1 MTDCFKNAWFCKLP
15 SVNKLLIA
23 CLMLAAPLGALAQ
36 ATPTPNRLDGSGIS
50 PNAARVPA
58 PSRYGETEVD
68 ILGSYYQ
75 QNGSHSAVEGGIGDQ
90 HLTDVAPTILLNVP
104 LDSTTRLSANVGID
118 YYASASSDK
127 IDQVMSSPSA
137 SDVRSHADFGLSH
150 VLADKLTTLGVGA
163 GVSKEYDYL
172 SFNLLGSWAR
182 TSVDGNRQL
191 SVSGQ
196 VFLDR
201 VTLITPAELRVGGT
215 RNKNYGSDSRQSFT
229 LSLVYAQVL
238 SKRLQASVSLEP
250 VVQRGLLSTPF
261 QRVYFRDSNPA
272 LGTPGTLGTAQ
283 AEVLPR
289 LRTKYPAS
297 LRLTYYATDL
307 VQLRGFYRFYNDNF
321 GIQAHTFELE
331 APLKVT
337 PFFTL
342 YPFYRYHT
350 QTAADYFA
358 PYLAHSISDEYFTSD
373 YDLSAF
379 SANKV
384 GVGFRYA
391 PLYGLGRFKTPFGK
405 GITKFKSLDMRYGYY
420 RQSTGLTANVVSFD
434 LSFVMP

>member
-1 MTDCFKNAWFCKLP
+1 MKNT
-15 SVNKLLIA
+15 LL
-23 CLMLAAPLGALAQ
+23 LGLTLAAPLGALAQ
-36 ATPTPNRLDGSGIS
+36 ATPTPNRLDGSGPPPS
-50 PNAARVPA
+50 AAQLPA
-58 PSRYGETEVD
+58 PARYGETEVD

-75 QNGSHSAVEGGIGDQ
+75 QNGDHSAVEGGIGSQ

-104 LDSTTRLSANVGID
+104 LDSTTRLAANVGID

-137 SDVRSHADFGLSH
+137 SDVRYHADFGLSH
-150 VLADKLTTLGVGA
+150 ILADKLTTLGLGA

-172 SFNLLGSWAR
+172 SFNLVGSWAR
-182 TSVDGNRQL
+182 TSADGNRQF
-191 SVSGQ
+191 SASGQ
-196 VFLDR
+196 VFLDKIK
-201 VTLITPAELRVGGT
+201 LITPAELRVGGT
-215 RNKNYGSDSRQSFT
+215 RNKNYGSDNRQSFT

-238 SKRLQASVSLEP
+238 SKRLQAALGFEP

-261 QRVYFRDSNPA
+261 QRVYFFDSSPA
-272 LGTPGTLGTAQ
+272 LGVPGTLGTAR

-289 LRTKYPAS
+289 LRYKYPAS

-321 GIQAHTFELE
+321 GIRAHTMELE
-331 APLKVT
+331 APVKVT
-337 PFFTL
+337 AFFTL

-358 PYLAHSISDEYFTSD
+358 PYLAHSVTDEYYTSD
-373 YDLSAF
+373 FDLSAF
-379 SANKV
+379 SANKL
-384 GVGFRYA
+384 GLGLRYA
-391 PLYGLGRFKTPFGK
+391 PLYGLGRFKTPFGRR
-405 GITKFKSLDMRYGYY
+405 ITKFKSLDVRYGYY
-420 RQSTGLTANVVSFD
+420 RQSTGLTANVVSAD

>member
-1 MTDCFKNAWFCKLP
+1 
-15 SVNKLLIA
+15 
-23 CLMLAAPLGALAQ
+23 
-36 ATPTPNRLDGSGIS
+36 
-50 PNAARVPA
+50 
-58 PSRYGETEVD
+58 
-68 ILGSYYQ
+68 
-75 QNGSHSAVEGGIGDQ
+75 VEGGVGDQ

-104 LDSTTRLSANVGID
+104 LDSTTRLAANVGID

-127 IDQVMSSPSA
+127 IDQVMSSPSS
-137 SDVRSHADFGLSH
+137 SDVRYHADFGLARL
-150 VLADKLTTLGVGA
+150 LADKLTTVGGGL

-172 SFNLLGSWAR
+172 SFNIVGSWAR
-182 TSVDGNRQL
+182 TSRDGNRQV

-196 VFLDR
+196 AFIDR
-201 VTLITPAELRVGGT
+201 ITLITPAELRVGGT
-215 RNKNYGSDSRQSFT
+215 RNKKYGSDNRQSFT
-229 LSLVYAQVL
+229 LSVVYAQVL
-238 SKRLQASVSLEP
+238 SKRLQASVSIEP

-261 QRVYFRDSNPA
+261 QRVYFYDSSPA
-272 LGTPGTLGTAQ
+272 LGTPGQLGTAL

-289 LRTKYPAS
+289 LRYKYPAS

-321 GIQAHTFELE
+321 GIRAHTLE
-331 APLKVT
+331 VEVPVKVS

-358 PYLAHSISDEYFTSD
+358 PYLAHSVTNEFYTSD

-379 SANKV
+379 SANKA
-384 GVGFRYA
+384 GLGLRYA
-391 PLYGLGRFKTPFGK
+391 PLYGLGRFKMPLGH
-405 GITKFKSLDMRYGYY
+405 GITKFKSLDLRYGYY
-420 RQSTGLTANVVSFD
+420 RQSTGLTANVISFD

>member
-1 MTDCFKNAWFCKLP
+1 MRKLI
-15 SVNKLLIA
+15 LLALICTA
-23 CLMLAAPLGALAQ
+23 PLAAFAQ

-50 PNAARVPA
+50 PVNASQLPTPA
-58 PSRYGETEVD
+58 RYGETEVD

-75 QNGSHSAVEGGIGDQ
+75 QNGDHSAVEGGIGSQ
-90 HLTDVAPTILLNVP
+90 HLTDTAPTILLNVP

-137 SDVRSHADFGLSH
+137 SDVRYHADFGLSH
-150 VLADKLTTLGVGA
+150 LLADKLTTLGAGA

-172 SFNLLGSWAR
+172 SFNLVGSWAR
-182 TSVDGNRQL
+182 TSLDGNRQL

-196 VFLDR
+196 AFFDQIKLV
-201 VTLITPAELRVGGT
+201 TPAELRVGGT
-215 RNKNYGSDSRQSFT
+215 RNHNYGSDTRQSFT

-238 SKRLQASVSLEP
+238 SKRLQASVSVEP

-261 QRVYFRDSNPA
+261 QRVYFKDRPDANGQ
-272 LGTPGTLGTAQ
+272 LGTLGTAL

-289 LRTKYPAS
+289 LRYKYPAS

-321 GIQAHTFELE
+321 GIRAHTFELE
-331 APLKVT
+331 VPVKVS

-358 PYLAHSISDEYFTSD
+358 PYLAHVSTEEYFTSD

-384 GVGFRYA
+384 GLGFRYA
-391 PLYGLGRFKTPFGK
+391 PLYGLGRFKAPFG
-405 GITKFKSLDMRYGYY
+405 GRITKFKSLDLRYGYY
-420 RQSTGLTANVVSFD
+420 RQSTGLTANVVSAD
-434 LSFVMP
+434 LSFTMP

>member
-1 MTDCFKNAWFCKLP
+1 MRKLI
-15 SVNKLLIA
+15 LLALISTA
-23 CLMLAAPLGALAQ
+23 PLAAFAQ
-36 ATPTPNRLDGSGIS
+36 GTPTPNRLDGSGVS
-50 PNAARVPA
+50 PANASQLPTPA
-58 PSRYGETEVD
+58 RYGETEVD

-75 QNGSHSAVEGGIGDQ
+75 QNGDHSAVEGGIGSQ
-90 HLTDVAPTILLNVP
+90 HLTDTAPTILLNVP

-137 SDVRSHADFGLSH
+137 SDVRYHADFGLSH
-150 VLADKLTTLGVGA
+150 LLTDKLTTLGAGA
-163 GVSKEYDYL
+163 GVSKEFDYL
-172 SFNLLGSWAR
+172 SFNLVGSWAR
-182 TSVDGNRQL
+182 TSLDGNRQL

-196 VFLDR
+196 AFFDQIKLV
-201 VTLITPAELRVGGT
+201 TPAELRVGGT
-215 RNKNYGSDSRQSFT
+215 RNHNYGSDTRQSFT

-238 SKRLQASVSLEP
+238 SKRLQASVSVEP

-261 QRVYFRDSNPA
+261 QRVYFRDRPDANGQ
-272 LGTPGTLGTAQ
+272 LGTLGTAL

-289 LRTKYPAS
+289 LRYKYPAS

-307 VQLRGFYRFYNDNF
+307 MQLRGFYRFYNDNF
-321 GIQAHTFELE
+321 GIRAHTFELE
-331 APLKVT
+331 VPVKVS

-358 PYLAHSISDEYFTSD
+358 PYLAHVSTEEYFTSD

-384 GVGFRYA
+384 GLGFRYA
-391 PLYGLGRFKTPFGK
+391 PLYGLGRFKAPFG
-405 GITKFKSLDMRYGYY
+405 GRITKFKSLDLRYGYY
-420 RQSTGLTANVVSFD
+420 RQSTGLTANVVSAD
-434 LSFVMP
+434 LSFTMP

>member
-1 MTDCFKNAWFCKLP
+1 MKH
-15 SVNKLLIA
+15 LLL
-23 CLMLAAPLGALAQ
+23 CLFLAAPLIGWAQ
-36 ATPTPNRLDGSGIS
+36 ATPTPNRLDGSGLS
-50 PNAARVPA
+50 PNAAQLPTPA
-58 PSRYGETEVD
+58 RYGETEVD

-75 QNGSHSAVEGGIGDQ
+75 QNGDHSAVEGGLGSQ
-90 HLTDVAPTILLNVP
+90 HLTDTAPTILLNVP

-127 IDQVMSSPSA
+127 IDQVLSSPSA
-137 SDVRSHADFGLSH
+137 ADVRYHADFGLSH
-150 VLADKLTTLGVGA
+150 TLANKLTTVGAGA

-172 SFNLLGSWAR
+172 SFNLLASWAR
-182 TSVDGNRQL
+182 SSRDGNRQL

-196 VFLDR
+196 VFFDK

-215 RNKNYGSDSRQSFT
+215 RNKNYGSDTRQTFN
-229 LSLVYAQVL
+229 LSVVYAQVL
-238 SKRLQASVSLEP
+238 SKRLQAAISIEP

-261 QRVYFRDSNPA
+261 QRVYFYDSNPA
-272 LGTPGTLGTAQ
+272 LGTPGALGTAL

-289 LRTKYPAS
+289 LRYKYPAS

-321 GIQAHTFELE
+321 GIRAHTFEIE
-331 APLKVT
+331 APVKVT
-337 PFFTL
+337 GFFTL

-358 PYLAHSISDEYFTSD
+358 PYLQHSVTNEYFTSD

-384 GVGFRYA
+384 GLGFRYA
-391 PLYGLGRFKTPFGK
+391 PLYGLGRFKTPFG
-405 GITKFKSLDMRYGYY
+405 GGRITKFKSLDVRYGYY
-420 RQSTGLTANVVSFD
+420 RQSTGLTANVISAD
-434 LSFVMP
+434 LSFTMP

>member
-1 MTDCFKNAWFCKLP
+1 MLKSLLFCL
-15 SVNKLLIA
+15 A
-23 CLMLAAPLGALAQ
+23 LAAPLGALAQ
-36 ATPTPNRLDGSGIS
+36 GTPTPNRLDGSGVS
-50 PNAARVPA
+50 PNAAQLPV

-75 QNGSHSAVEGGIGDQ
+75 QNGNHSAVEGGIGDQ

-104 LDSTTRLSANVGID
+104 LDSTTRLAANVGID

-137 SDVRSHADFGLSH
+137 SDVRYHADFGLSH
-150 VLADKLTTLGVGA
+150 VLANKLSTVGVGA

-172 SFNLLGSWAR
+172 SFNLVGSWVQA
-182 TSVDGNRQL
+182 SADGNRQF
-191 SVSGQ
+191 SASEQ

-201 VTLITPAELRVGGT
+201 ITLITPAELRPGGT
-215 RNKNYGSDSRQSFT
+215 RDRRYGSDNRQSAT

-238 SKRLQASVSLEP
+238 SKRLQASVSIEP
-250 VVQRGLLSTPF
+250 VVQSGLLSTPF
-261 QRVYFRDSNPA
+261 QRVYFYDYAPGGLA
-272 LGTPGTLGTAQ
+272 PGTLGTAK

-289 LRTKYPAS
+289 LRYKYPAS

-321 GIQAHTFELE
+321 GIRAHTFELE
-331 APLKVT
+331 APVKVT

-358 PYLAHSISDEYFTSD
+358 PYLAHSVTDEYYTSD

-384 GVGFRYA
+384 GLGFRYA
-391 PLYGLGRFKTPFGK
+391 PLYGLGRFKTPLGH
-405 GITKFKSLDMRYGYY
+405 GITKFKSLDLRYGYY
-420 RQSTGLTANVVSFD
+420 RQSTGLTANVVSFA

>member
-1 MTDCFKNAWFCKLP
+1 VNRLLVFCFAL
-15 SVNKLLIA
+15 V
-23 CLMLAAPLGALAQ
+23 APLGALAQ

-50 PNAARVPA
+50 PNAARVPT

-75 QNGSHSAVEGGIGDQ
+75 QNGNHSAVEGGIGDQ

-118 YYASASSDK
+118 YYTSASSDK

-137 SDVRSHADFGLSH
+137 ADARIHADFGLSH

-196 VFLDR
+196 VFLDQIK
-201 VTLITPAELRVGGT
+201 LITPAELRVGGT
-215 RNKNYGSDSRQSFT
+215 RNHNYGSDNRQSFT

-238 SKRLQASVSLEP
+238 SKRLQASVSFEP

-261 QRVYFRDSNPA
+261 QRVYFYNSNAA
-272 LGTPGTLGTAQ
+272 LGTPGQLGTAS

-297 LRLTYYATDL
+297 VRLTYYATDL

-321 GIQAHTFELE
+321 GIQAHTFEVE

-337 PFFTL
+337 QFFTV

-358 PYLAHSISDEYFTSD
+358 PYLAHSITDEYYTSD

-379 SANKV
+379 SAHKV
-384 GVGFRYA
+384 GVGMRYA
-391 PLYGLGRFKTPFGK
+391 PLYGIGRFKTPFGK
-405 GITKFKSLDMRYGYY
+405 GITKFKSLDLRYGYY
-420 RQSTGLTANVVSFD
+420 RQSTGLTANVISFD
-434 LSFVMP
+434 LGFVMP

>member
-1 MTDCFKNAWFCKLP
+1 VA
-15 SVNKLLIA
+15 S
-23 CLMLAAPLGALAQ
+23 LAAPLGALAQ

-50 PNAARVPA
+50 PTGAQLPTPA
-58 PSRYGETEVD
+58 RYGETEVD

-75 QNGSHSAVEGGIGDQ
+75 QNGNHSAVEGGIGDQ

-104 LDSTTRLSANVGID
+104 LDSTTRLAANVGID

-137 SDVRSHADFGLSH
+137 SDVRYHADFGLSH
-150 VLADKLTTLGVGA
+150 TLANKLTTLGAGA

-172 SFNLLGSWAR
+172 SFNLVASFIRA
-182 TSVDGNRQL
+182 SADGNRQF
-191 SVSGQ
+191 SASGQ
-196 VFLDR
+196 VFLDQIK
-201 VTLITPAELRVGGT
+201 LITPAELRVGGT
-215 RNKNYGSDSRQSFT
+215 QNKKYGSDNRQSIT

-238 SKRLQASVSLEP
+238 SKRLQASLSVEP

-261 QRVYFRDSNPA
+261 QRVYFRDYGSGG
-272 LGTPGTLGTAQ
+272 LLPGELGTAK

-289 LRTKYPAS
+289 LRYKYPAS

-321 GIQAHTFELE
+321 GIRAHTFEVE
-331 APLKVT
+331 APVKVS

-358 PYLAHSISDEYFTSD
+358 PWKEHSVSDEYYTSD

-384 GVGFRYA
+384 GLGLRYA
-391 PLYGLGRFKTPFGK
+391 PLYGLGRFRLASR
-405 GITKFKSLDMRYGYY
+405 ITKFKSVDLRYGYY
-420 RQSTGLTANVVSFD
+420 RQTTGLTANVVSFN
-434 LSFVMP
+434 LAFVMP

>member
-1 MTDCFKNAWFCKLP
+1 MKNT
-15 SVNKLLIA
+15 VLIA
-23 CLMLAAPLGALAQ
+23 LALAAPLAAFAQ

-50 PNAARVPA
+50 PNAAQLPA

-75 QNGSHSAVEGGIGDQ
+75 QNGDHSAVEGGIGSQ
-90 HLTDVAPTILLNVP
+90 HLTDTAPTILLNVP
-104 LDSTTRLSANVGID
+104 LDSTTRLAANVGID

-127 IDQVMSSPSA
+127 IDQVLSSPSA
-137 SDVRSHADFGLSH
+137 ADVRYHADFGLSH
-150 VLADKLTTLGVGA
+150 DLASKRTTLGAGA

-172 SFNLLGSWAR
+172 SFNVLASWAH
-182 TSVDGNRQL
+182 SSADGNRQL
-191 SVSGQ
+191 SITGQ
-196 VFLDR
+196 AFIDKIK
-201 VTLITPAELRVGGT
+201 LITPAELRVGGT
-215 RNKNYGSDSRQSFT
+215 RNHNYGSDNRQSFT
-229 LSLVYAQVL
+229 LSVVYAQVL
-238 SKRLQASVSLEP
+238 TKRLQASISAEP

-261 QRVYFRDSNPA
+261 QRVYFYDFGPGGLA
-272 LGTPGTLGTAQ
+272 PGTLGTAL

-289 LRTKYPAS
+289 LRVKYPAS

-321 GIQAHTFELE
+321 GIRAHTFELE
-331 APLKVT
+331 APLKIS

-358 PYLAHSISDEYFTSD
+358 PYLAHSVTDEYFTSD
-373 YDLSAF
+373 YDLAAF

-384 GVGFRYA
+384 GLGFRYA
-391 PLYGLGRFKTPFGK
+391 PLYGLGRFKVPFGTR
-405 GITKFKSLDMRYGYY
+405 IAKFKSLDLRYGYY
-420 RQSTGLTANVVSFD
+420 RQSTGLTANVVSAD

>member
-1 MTDCFKNAWFCKLP
+1 VKNI
-15 SVNKLLIA
+15 LLLFA
-23 CLMLAAPLGALAQ
+23 LAAPLGALAQ
-36 ATPTPNRLDGSGIS
+36 ATPTPDRLDGSGIS
-50 PNAARVPA
+50 PNGAQLPTPA
-58 PSRYGETEVD
+58 RYGETEVD

-75 QNGSHSAVEGGIGDQ
+75 QNGNHSAVEGGIGDQ
-90 HLTDVAPTILLNVP
+90 HLTDTAPTILLNIP

-137 SDVRSHADFGLSH
+137 SDVRYHADFGLSH
-150 VLADKLTTLGVGA
+150 TLANKLTTLGAGA

-172 SFNLLGSWAR
+172 SFNLLGSWTHA
-182 TSVDGNRQL
+182 SADGNRQF
-191 SVSGQ
+191 SASGQ
-196 VFLDR
+196 VFLDQIK
-201 VTLITPAELRVGGT
+201 LITPAELRVGGT
-215 RNKNYGSDSRQSFT
+215 RNHHYGSDNRQSFT

-238 SKRLQASVSLEP
+238 SRRLQAAVGFEP

-261 QRVYFRDSNPA
+261 QRVYFYDYAPEGLA
-272 LGTPGTLGTAQ
+272 PGTLGTAK

-289 LRTKYPAS
+289 LRYKYPAS

-321 GIQAHTFELE
+321 GIRAHTFELE

-358 PYLAHSISDEYFTSD
+358 PYLAHSVFDEYFTSD

-384 GVGFRYA
+384 GLGFRYA
-391 PLYGLGRFKTPFGK
+391 PLYGLSRFKLGSR
-405 GITKFKSLDMRYGYY
+405 IAKFKSLDLRYGYY
-420 RQSTGLTANVVSFD
+420 RQSTGLTANVVSTD

>member
-1 MTDCFKNAWFCKLP
+1 MR
-15 SVNKLLIA
+15 KLLFV
-23 CLMLAAPLGALAQ
+23 CLVFAAPLTVLAQ
-36 ATPTPNRLDGSGIS
+36 VTPNRLDGSGIV
-50 PNAARVPA
+50 PNASPLPRPG
-58 PSRYGETEVD
+58 SYGETEVD

-75 QNGSHSAVEGGIGDQ
+75 QNGDHSAVEGGIGTQ
-90 HLTDVAPTILLNVP
+90 HLIDVAPTILLNVP
-104 LDSTTRLSANVGID
+104 LDSTTRLAANVGID

-137 SDVRSHADFGLSH
+137 SDVRYHADFGLVH
-150 VLADKLTTLGVGA
+150 VLADRLTTLGAGL

-172 SFNLLGSWAR
+172 SFNFVGSWAR
-182 TSVDGNRQL
+182 TSLDGNRQL
-191 SVSGQ
+191 GVSGQ
-196 VFLDR
+196 AFVDK
-201 VTLITPAELRVGGT
+201 VTLITPAELRPGGT
-215 RNKNYGSDSRQSFT
+215 RDRKYGSDNRQSFT
-229 LSLVYAQVL
+229 LSIVYAQVL
-238 SKRLQASVSLEP
+238 TKRLQASVSIEP
-250 VVQRGLLSTPF
+250 VAQRGLLSTPF
-261 QRVYFRDSNPA
+261 QRVYFYDSSPT
-272 LGTPGTLGTAQ
+272 LGPPGQLGTAL

-289 LRTKYPAS
+289 LRYKYPAS

-321 GIQAHTFELE
+321 GIRAHTFELE
-331 APLKVT
+331 VPVKVS

-358 PYLAHSISDEYFTSD
+358 PYLAHSVTNEFYTSD

-384 GVGFRYA
+384 GLGMRYA
-391 PLYGLGRFKTPFGK
+391 PLYGLGRFKTPFGH
-405 GITKFKSLDMRYGYY
+405 GITKFKSLDLRYGYY

>member
-1 MTDCFKNAWFCKLP
+1 LILKYF
-15 SVNKLLIA
+15 LLVCA
-23 CLMLAAPLGALAQ
+23 ALLAPLGAWAQ

-50 PNAARVPA
+50 PNTAQLPTPA
-58 PSRYGETEVD
+58 RYGETEVD

-75 QNGSHSAVEGGIGDQ
+75 QNGDHSAVEGGIGSQ
-90 HLTDVAPTILLNVP
+90 HLTDTAPTILLNVP
-104 LDSTTRLSANVGID
+104 LDSTTRLAANVGID
-118 YYASASSDK
+118 FYASASSDK
-127 IDQVMSSPSA
+127 IDQVMSSPSSHDA
-137 SDVRSHADFGLSH
+137 RYHADFGLSR
-150 VLADKLTTLGVGA
+150 VLADKLTTVGLGA

-172 SFNLLGSWAR
+172 SFNILGSWAR
-182 TSVDGNRQL
+182 SSQDGNRQL

-196 VFLDR
+196 AFIDK

-215 RNKNYGSDSRQSFT
+215 RNHKYGSDNRQTFN
-229 LSLVYAQVL
+229 LSVVYAQVL
-238 SKRLQASVSLEP
+238 SKRLQASVSIEP

-261 QRVYFRDSNPA
+261 QRVYFFDSNPA
-272 LGTPGTLGTAQ
+272 LGMPGALGTAK

-289 LRTKYPAS
+289 QRFKYPAS

-331 APLKVT
+331 TPLKVT

-358 PYLAHSISDEYFTSD
+358 PYLQHSVSDEYFTSD

-379 SANKV
+379 SANKI
-384 GVGFRYA
+384 GLGFRYA
-391 PLYGLGRFKTPFGK
+391 PLYGLGRFKTPFGSRVA
-405 GITKFKSLDMRYGYY
+405 KFKSLDVRYGYY
-420 RQSTGLTANVVSFD
+420 RQSTGLTANVVSAD
-434 LSFVMP
+434 LSFTMP

>member
-1 MTDCFKNAWFCKLP
+1 MKNILIF
-15 SVNKLLIA
+15 LL
-23 CLMLAAPLGALAQ
+23 LAAPLAVFAQ
-36 ATPTPNRLDGSGIS
+36 ATPTPNRLDGSGLS
-50 PNAARVPA
+50 PNAAQLPA
-58 PSRYGETEVD
+58 PNRYGEAEVD

-75 QNGSHSAVEGGIGDQ
+75 QNGDHSAVEGGIGSQ
-90 HLTDVAPTILLNVP
+90 HLTDTAPTILLNVP
-104 LDSTTRLSANVGID
+104 LDSTTRLAANVGID

-137 SDVRSHADFGLSH
+137 ADVRYHADFGLART
-150 VLADKLTTLGVGA
+150 LADKLTTVGVGA

-172 SFNLLGSWAR
+172 SFNALASWAR
-182 TSVDGNRQL
+182 SSRDGNRQL

-196 VFLDR
+196 AFFDK

-215 RNKNYGSDSRQSFT
+215 RNKNYGSDTRQSFT

-238 SKRLQASVSLEP
+238 SKRLQASVSIEP

-261 QRVYFRDSNPA
+261 QRVYFYDSNPA
-272 LGTPGTLGTAQ
+272 LGSPGTLGTAL

-289 LRTKYPAS
+289 QRFKYPAS

-321 GIQAHTFELE
+321 GIRAHTFELE
-331 APLKVT
+331 TPLKIT

-358 PYLAHSISDEYFTSD
+358 PYLAHSVSSEYFTSD

-384 GVGFRYA
+384 GLGFRYA
-391 PLYGLGRFKTPFGK
+391 PLYGLSRFKVPFGTR
-405 GITKFKSLDMRYGYY
+405 IAKFKSLDLRYGYY
-420 RQSTGLTANVVSFD
+420 RQSTGLTANVVSAN
-434 LSFVMP
+434 LAFVLP

>member
-1 MTDCFKNAWFCKLP
+1 LA
-15 SVNKLLIA
+15 
-23 CLMLAAPLGALAQ
+23 LAAPFAGWAQ
-36 ATPTPNRLDGSGIS
+36 ATPTPNRLDGSGLS
-50 PNAARVPA
+50 PNAAQLPTPA
-58 PSRYGETEVD
+58 RFGETEVD

-75 QNGSHSAVEGGIGDQ
+75 QNGDHSAVEGGLGSQ
-90 HLTDVAPTILLNVP
+90 HLTDTAPTILLNVP
-104 LDSTTRLSANVGID
+104 LDSTTRLSANLGID
-118 YYASASSDK
+118 YYTSASSDK

-137 SDVRSHADFGLSH
+137 ADARVHADFGLSRL
-150 VLADKLTTLGVGA
+150 LADKLTTVGVGA

-172 SFNLLGSWAR
+172 SFNVLGSWAR
-182 TSVDGNRQL
+182 TSRDGNRQF
-191 SVSGQ
+191 SASGQ
-196 VFLDR
+196 VFIDKI
-201 VTLITPAELRVGGT
+201 TLITPAELRVGGT
-215 RNKNYGSDSRQSFT
+215 RNHSYGSDSRQSFT

-238 SKRLQASVSLEP
+238 SKRLQASVSIEP

-261 QRVYFRDSNPA
+261 QRVYFYNSNPA
-272 LGTPGTLGTAQ
+272 LGTPGQLGTAR

-289 LRTKYPAS
+289 LRYKYPAS

-321 GIQAHTFELE
+321 GIRAHTFELE
-331 APLKVT
+331 VPVKVS

-358 PYLAHSISDEYFTSD
+358 PYLAHSVTDEFYTSD

-379 SANKV
+379 SAHKA
-384 GVGFRYA
+384 GVGLRYA
-391 PLYGLGRFKTPFGK
+391 PLYGLGRFKTPFGH
-405 GITKFKSLDMRYGYY
+405 GITKFKSLDLRYGYY
-420 RQSTGLTANVVSFD
+420 RQSTSLTANVVSFD

>member
-1 MTDCFKNAWFCKLP
+1 MKNTLLP
-15 SVNKLLIA
+15 ILASLA
-23 CLMLAAPLGALAQ
+23 LAAPLGALAQ

-50 PNAARVPA
+50 PNAAQLPTPA
-58 PSRYGETEVD
+58 RYGETEVD

-75 QNGSHSAVEGGIGDQ
+75 QNGNHSAVEGGIGDQ

-104 LDSTTRLSANVGID
+104 LDSTTRLAANVGID

-127 IDQVMSSPSA
+127 IDQVLSSPSA
-137 SDVRSHADFGLSH
+137 SDVRYHADFGLSH
-150 VLADKLTTLGVGA
+150 TLANKLTTLGAGA

-172 SFNLLGSWAR
+172 SFNLVASWIQA
-182 TSVDGNRQL
+182 SADGNRQF
-191 SVSGQ
+191 SASGQ
-196 VFLDR
+196 VFLDK

-215 RNKNYGSDSRQSFT
+215 QNKKYGSDNRQSFT

-238 SKRLQASVSLEP
+238 SKRLQASVSVEP

-261 QRVYFRDSNPA
+261 QRVYFYDNAPGGLA
-272 LGTPGTLGTAQ
+272 PGTLGTAR

-289 LRTKYPAS
+289 LRYKYPAS

-307 VQLRGFYRFYNDNF
+307 VQLRGFYRFYADNF
-321 GIQAHTFELE
+321 GIRANTFEVE
-331 APLKVT
+331 MPVEVS

-358 PYLAHSISDEYFTSD
+358 PYLAHSVTQEFYTSD

-379 SANKV
+379 SANKA
-384 GVGFRYA
+384 GLGLRYA
-391 PLYGLGRFKTPFGK
+391 PLYGLGRFKLASR
-405 GITKFKSLDMRYGYY
+405 ITKFKSVDLRYGYY

-434 LSFVMP
+434 LAFVMP

>member
-1 MTDCFKNAWFCKLP
+1 LA
-15 SVNKLLIA
+15 
-23 CLMLAAPLGALAQ
+23 LAAPFAGWAQ
-36 ATPTPNRLDGSGIS
+36 ATPTPNRLDGSGLS
-50 PNAARVPA
+50 PNAAQLPTPA
-58 PSRYGETEVD
+58 RFGETEVD

-75 QNGSHSAVEGGIGDQ
+75 QNGDHSAVEGGLGSQ
-90 HLTDVAPTILLNVP
+90 HLTDTAPTILLNVP
-104 LDSTTRLSANVGID
+104 LDSTTRLSANLGID
-118 YYASASSDK
+118 YYTSASSDK

-137 SDVRSHADFGLSH
+137 ADARVHADFGLSRL
-150 VLADKLTTLGVGA
+150 LADKLTTVGVGV

-172 SFNLLGSWAR
+172 SFNVLGSWAR
-182 TSVDGNRQL
+182 TSRDGNRQL
-191 SVSGQ
+191 SASGQ
-196 VFLDR
+196 VFLDKI
-201 VTLITPAELRVGGT
+201 TLITPAELRVGGT
-215 RNKNYGSDSRQSFT
+215 RNHSYGSDSRQSFT

-238 SKRLQASVSLEP
+238 SKRLQASVSIEP

-261 QRVYFRDSNPA
+261 QRVYFFDSNPA
-272 LGTPGTLGTAQ
+272 LGTPGQLGTAR

-289 LRTKYPAS
+289 LRYKYPAS

-321 GIQAHTFELE
+321 GIRAHTFELE
-331 APLKVT
+331 VPVKVT

-358 PYLAHSISDEYFTSD
+358 PYLAHSATDEFYTSD

-379 SANKV
+379 SAHKA
-384 GVGFRYA
+384 GVGLRYA
-391 PLYGLGRFKTPFGK
+391 PLYGLGRFKTPFGH
-405 GITKFKSLDMRYGYY
+405 GITKFKFLDLRYGYY
-420 RQSTGLTANVVSFD
+420 RQSTSLTANVVSFD

>member
-1 MTDCFKNAWFCKLP
+1 VKNT
-15 SVNKLLIA
+15 LLIGLA
-23 CLMLAAPLGALAQ
+23 LAAPLGALAQ
-36 ATPTPNRLDGSGIS
+36 ATPTPNRLDGSGIA
-50 PNAARVPA
+50 PNAAQLPA
-58 PSRYGETEVD
+58 PARYGETEVD

-75 QNGSHSAVEGGIGDQ
+75 QNGDHSAVEGGLGSQ

-137 SDVRSHADFGLSH
+137 ADVRYHADFGLSH
-150 VLADKLTTLGVGA
+150 GLADKLTTLGVGA

-172 SFNLLGSWAR
+172 SFNLVASWAR
-182 TSVDGNRQL
+182 TSADGNRQL
-191 SVSGQ
+191 SASGQ
-196 VFLDR
+196 VFLDQIK
-201 VTLITPAELRVGGT
+201 LITPAELRVGGT
-215 RNKNYGSDSRQSFT
+215 QNRKYGSDNRQSFT

-238 SKRLQASVSLEP
+238 SKRLQASLSVEP

-261 QRVYFRDSNPA
+261 QRVYFRDRPDA
-272 LGTPGTLGTAQ
+272 VGQLGTLGTAL

-289 LRTKYPAS
+289 LRYKYPAS

-307 VQLRGFYRFYNDNF
+307 VQLRGFYRFYTDNF
-321 GIQAHTFELE
+321 GIRAHTFELE
-331 APLKVT
+331 APVKVT
-337 PFFTL
+337 AFFTL

-358 PYLAHSISDEYFTSD
+358 PYLAHSVADDYYTSD

-379 SANKV
+379 AANKA
-384 GVGFRYA
+384 GLGLRYA
-391 PLYGLGRFKTPFGK
+391 PLYGLGRFKVPFGSRLA
-405 GITKFKSLDMRYGYY
+405 KFKSLDLRYGYY
-420 RQSTGLTANVVSFD
+420 RQSTGLTANVVSAD
-434 LSFVMP
+434 LAFVMP

>member
-1 MTDCFKNAWFCKLP
+1 MKYFSLVFG
-15 SVNKLLIA
+15 
-23 CLMLAAPLGALAQ
+23 LAAPLGALAQ
-36 ATPTPNRLDGSGIS
+36 ATPTPNRLDGSGLS
-50 PNAARVPA
+50 PNAAQLPTPA
-58 PSRYGETEVD
+58 RYGETEVD

-75 QNGSHSAVEGGIGDQ
+75 QNGNHSAVEGGLGSQ

-104 LDSTTRLSANVGID
+104 LDSTTRLAANVGID

-127 IDQVMSSPSA
+127 IDQIMSSPS
-137 SDVRSHADFGLSH
+137 SHDVRYHADFGLSH
-150 VLADKLTTLGVGA
+150 GLADKLTTLGAGA

-172 SFNLLGSWAR
+172 SFNVLASWAR
-182 TSVDGNRQL
+182 SSRDGNRQL

-196 VFLDR
+196 AFFDK

-215 RNKNYGSDSRQSFT
+215 RNHNYGSDTRQTFN
-229 LSLVYAQVL
+229 LSVVYAQVL
-238 SKRLQASVSLEP
+238 NKRLQASVSIEP

-261 QRVYFRDSNPA
+261 QRVYFFDSNPA
-272 LGTPGTLGTAQ
+272 LGTPGALGTAR

-289 LRTKYPAS
+289 QRFKYPAS
-297 LRLTYYATDL
+297 VRLTYYATDL

-321 GIQAHTFELE
+321 GIRAHTFELE
-331 APLKVT
+331 APLKVM

-350 QTAADYFA
+350 QTAAAYFA
-358 PYLAHSISDEYFTSD
+358 PYLAHSITNEFYTSD

-384 GVGFRYA
+384 GLGFRYA
-391 PLYGLGRFKTPFGK
+391 PLYGLGRFKTPFG
-405 GITKFKSLDMRYGYY
+405 GGRVTKFKSLDVRYGYY
-420 RQSTGLTANVVSFD
+420 RQSTSLTANVVSAD
-434 LSFVMP
+434 LSFTMP